1 MIKLTCSFLKKD
13 TKVSKGQSTN
23 FKSWLLILVTY
34 LAEIIY
40 IYICFPRFSFT
51 DFNRHPFKTWEF
63 WKGDCWNLES
73 LASFSK
79 MTMLITFINCLPLW
93 NSLGGLKLTV
103 ECVKS
108 DLCFCTAHWVK
119 NWTLLRKD
127 AIIGKCFHVNK
138 LKLRITLTKVS
149 LHFSIT

>member
-1 MIKLTCSFLKKD
+1 MFIFEKRRKSFQG
-13 TKVSKGQSTN
+13 SKHKFQVLSVDIGHLSGWN
-23 FKSWLLILVTY
+23 Y
-34 LAEIIY
+34 LHLHMLSQIQLW
-40 IYICFPRFSFT
+40 SFT